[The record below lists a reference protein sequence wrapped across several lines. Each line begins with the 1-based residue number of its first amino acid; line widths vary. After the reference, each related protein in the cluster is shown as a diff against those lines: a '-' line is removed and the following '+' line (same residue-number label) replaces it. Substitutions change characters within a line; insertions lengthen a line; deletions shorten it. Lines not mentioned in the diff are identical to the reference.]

1 MSEPCFIMLQA
12 LRDNG
17 KYVCG
22 RWINDY
28 SEKEL
33 EPFFVNISQIESV
46 YVRSMHTSWLSLS
59 NSEDEIAISGSVGE
73 IADAING
80 AKGVQP

>member
-1 MSEPCFIMLQA
+1 MSGPRFIMLQA
-12 LRDNG
+12 LQDNG
-17 KYVCG
+17 
-22 RWINDY
+22 N

-46 YVRSMHTSWLSLS
+46 CVRSIHSSWLSLI
-59 NSEDEIAISGSVGE
+59 NSEDEIAISGSVEE
-73 IADAING
+73 IAEAING